1 MSVERRDPDG
11 GGFTK
16 ENAWKWLN
24 LAVDDLVEIHG
35 LAEEALEALD
45 RKNFARVRRNLKKLR
60 SLRIYG
66 LNNPCENTNSRA
78 VR

>member
-16 ENAWKWLN
+16 QNAWKWLN
-24 LAVDDLVEIHG
+24 LAVGDLVEIHS

-45 RKNFARVRRNLKKLR
+45 RKDLGRVRRNLKK
-60 SLRIYG
+60 IEDIAYIW
-66 LNNPCENTNSRA
+66 TK
-78 VR
+78 

>member
-16 ENAWKWLN
+16 KNAWKWLN
-24 LAVDDLVEIHG
+24 LAVGDLVEIHS

-45 RKNFARVRRNLKKLR
+45 SKDLGRVRRNLKEIVDIAYIWTK
-60 SLRIYG
+60 
-66 LNNPCENTNSRA
+66 
-78 VR
+78 